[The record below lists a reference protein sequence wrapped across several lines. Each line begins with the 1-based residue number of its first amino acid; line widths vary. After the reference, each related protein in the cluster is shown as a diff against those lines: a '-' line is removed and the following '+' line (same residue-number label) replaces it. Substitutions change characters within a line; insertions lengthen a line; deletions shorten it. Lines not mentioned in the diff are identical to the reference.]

1 MPLAVL
7 HKPIYARRIQILSSL
22 IAEQLRENDRV
33 LDIGSGSGEL
43 AAQIAKRA
51 SDNQRTISI
60 QGAEKHPRGDE
71 AVETIAFDGYT
82 IPVDD
87 GHYDVTILA
96 DVVHHE
102 EDYMK
107 LLREAVRVTKRY
119 LIIKDHVANGFLAY
133 PRICFMDWA
142 ANNPYGVKCLYRYFS
157 VAQWKEH
164 YAELGLTIEK
174 EWRTIRLYPEPF
186 NFIFGNRL
194 QYLAVL
200 EKTTS

>member
-1 MPLAVL
+1 MPLACL
-7 HKPIYARRIQILSSL
+7 HKPIYARRIEVLSSL
-22 IAEQLRENDRV
+22 IAKQLRENDRV

-43 AAQIAKRA
+43 AAQIGKRA
-51 SDNQRTISI
+51 SESDIVITI

-71 AVETIAFDGYT
+71 SVETIAFDGYA
-82 IPVDD
+82 IPVAD

-102 EDYMK
+102 EDFMK

-119 LIIKDHVANGFLAY
+119 FIIKDHVANGFLAY

-157 VAQWKEH
+157 VAEWQQH
-164 YAELGLTIEK
+164 YEELGLTVAHELQS
-174 EWRTIRLYPEPF
+174 IRLYPEPF
-186 NFIFGNRL
+186 NFIFGNEL
-194 QYLAVL
+194 QYFAVL
-200 EKTTS
+200 KKMSL